1 MTTIE
6 YWLNPTQA
14 ELDLGTPYSATVQ
27 VRSVEWRVMGFTEE
41 FDVVVVGAGH
51 AGCEAAM
58 AAARMGLRTAIFT
71 LNLDLIAQMSCN
83 PAIGG
88 IAKGH
93 LVREV
98 DALGGVMGE
107 VADACGIQFRLLN
120 TSRGPAV
127 WSPRAQCDKAL
138 YRVKM
143 REVLEGQPGLFI
155 KQAEVV
161 DLVVEEGYSESAG
174 QRLGESAR
182 DKYGDSAPALR
193 DQNDETK
200 KTAGPST
207 VVSADA
213 LSSAQDDGD
222 IGGSDPT
229 HARADARLMNGAPKR
244 RVTGVRLRDGRVVRA
259 RATVVTTGTFL
270 NGLIHCGEQQY
281 PAGRSGEPASVLL
294 GESLKKLGLRECRLK
309 TGTPPRLDGR
319 TIDWSRFEEQPGDSD
334 PTPFSFRAGQRK
346 NKYGDSD
353 ASRQNDEQRQMRG
366 SLDSRPSLAQD
377 DGVLGDEP
385 THARADARV
394 MNGAP
399 GCAADDCADGSGG
412 NWVPELRQV
421 SCYIATTTP
430 ETMRLIRENAH
441 RSPMYTGQISAVGP
455 RYCPSIEDK
464 IVRFPEKTQHQFFL
478 EPEGLNTHEVY
489 VNGMSTSLPM
499 EVQAAMVRSIP
510 GLENAEMLRPGY
522 AIEYDA
528 IDPTEL
534 DRTLGVKSIAG
545 LYLGGQINGTSGYEE
560 AACQGLMAGIN
571 AALWAKEAASQQ
583 VSESASEQ
591 QSDPHARPD
600 GRDMNGAPERSGFT
614 GFTLDRTEG
623 YTGILIDDLISKGTN
638 EPYRMFTSRAE
649 FRLHLRIDNADRRLT
664 PHGRRLGLIGDAA
677 WAAYEAK
684 MARLEAFARV
694 LQKKVGSASSELIWS
709 VPGAGSK
716 TADGLSALTYAEV
729 LKRPEVTVE
738 GLWPQLMEAM
748 EAVPELSPWTRAI
761 RERNDGPPYTA
772 RKAGSPHV
780 IDSTHLS
787 AWVRNEMKTVETEI
801 KYAGYIEQQKR
812 QMERLKKDEERVIPA
827 WFDYA
832 ACSGLSKEMV
842 EKLGRV
848 RPRTLGQASRI
859 AGVTPAAVALVNC
872 YIEIQSKKQAG
883 EAAAL
888 A

>member
-1 MTTIE
+1 ME
-6 YWLNPTQA
+6 GMA
-14 ELDLGTPYSATVQ
+14 
-27 VRSVEWRVMGFTEE
+27 FTEE

-58 AAARMGLRTAIFT
+58 AAARMGLRTALFT

-143 REVLEGQPGLFI
+143 REVLEGQAGLFI

-161 DLVVEEGYSESAG
+161 DFEVQGS
-174 QRLGESAR
+174 
-182 DKYGDSAPALR
+182 GDEVR
-193 DQNDETK
+193 
-200 KTAGPST
+200 
-207 VVSADA
+207 
-213 LSSAQDDGD
+213 
-222 IGGSDPT
+222 GG
-229 HARADARLMNGAPKR
+229 RV
-244 RVTGVRLRDGRVVRA
+244 VTGVRLRDGRVVRA

-281 PAGRSGEPASVLL
+281 AAGRSGEPASVLL
-294 GESLKKLGLRECRLK
+294 GEALKRLGLRECRLK

-319 TIDWSRFEEQPGDSD
+319 TIDWTKFEEQPGDDD
-334 PTPFSFRAGQRK
+334 PTPFSFRAG
-346 NKYGDSD
+346 YGG
-353 ASRQNDEQRQMRG
+353 RTNG
-366 SLDSRPSLAQD
+366 LHPTH
-377 DGVLGDEP
+377 GDE
-385 THARADARV
+385 AAMD
-394 MNGAP
+394 GAP
-399 GCAADDCADGSGG
+399 EHLGSAAMAGS
-412 NWVPELRQV
+412 WVPALRQV

-430 ETMRLIRENAH
+430 ETLRLIRENVH
-441 RSPMYTGQISAVGP
+441 RSPMYTGQIAAVGP

-464 IVRFPEKTQHQFFL
+464 VVRFPEKTQHQFFL

-489 VNGMSTSLPM
+489 INGMSTSLPI

-534 DRTLGVKSIAG
+534 DRTLGVKKYAG
-545 LYLGGQINGTSGYEE
+545 LFLAGQINGTSGYEE

-571 AALWAKEAASQQ
+571 AALWARAERDGQDPTHRDDAAMNGAQ
-583 VSESASEQ
+583 EFA
-591 QSDPHARPD
+591 DPTHD
-600 GRDMNGAPERSGFT
+600 GETVMNGAPGFA

-684 MARLEAFARV
+684 MRRARAFEELLERT
-694 LQKKVGSASSELIWS
+694 KVDVEGLPAAVVETLRGD
-709 VPGAGSK
+709 VAGLR
-716 TADGLSALTYAEV
+716 AQTYAQM

-738 GLWPQLMEAM
+738 GLWPVLRGAI
-748 EAVPELSPWTRAI
+748 AGVPELAVWVGGMRAAYI
-761 RERNDGPPYTA
+761 PPMTIEPSRMGHPDRSGATA
-772 RKAGSPHV
+772 GEKLP
-780 IDSTHLS
+780 

-801 KYAGYIEQQKR
+801 KYAGYLEQQRKS
-812 QMERLKKDEERVIPA
+812 MDRLKRAEERVIPA
-827 WFDYA
+827 WFDYT
-832 ACSGLSKEMV
+832 ACGGLSREMV
-842 EKLGRV
+842 ETLGRV

-859 AGVTPAAVALVNC
+859 QGVTPAAVSLVNC
-872 YIEIQSKKQAG
+872 FIEIQGKRR
-883 EAAAL
+883 EAVVSC
-888 A
+888 